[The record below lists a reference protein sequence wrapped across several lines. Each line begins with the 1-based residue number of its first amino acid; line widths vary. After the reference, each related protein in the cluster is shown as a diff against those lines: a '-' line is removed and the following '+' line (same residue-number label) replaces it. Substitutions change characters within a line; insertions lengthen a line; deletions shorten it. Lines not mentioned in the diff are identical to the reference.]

1 MSPQYLTLGS
11 LLSMPVNSPQAVAAG
26 IQSPYPGFVTD
37 FGSSATVQQALRPY
51 PQYSN
56 IFNNFDDTGSSLYNA
71 MQVQVERRFSD
82 GLFFLVSYNLSR
94 MMSNTNSGFSS
105 FGVDSLN
112 KNNQKA
118 EWSIDNNDQPN
129 MLIISGAYELPIGQG
144 KRFLNNKGIVNNV
157 FGGWQVSAILTYAQG
172 TPLWNGNGGT
182 VYAPGDPLDNGCA
195 PCNRANVV
203 SGVQQEFS
211 YSNVYKGLPVLNAA
225 AFTAP
230 GLWTLGT
237 AQRVLDIRAPWN
249 LNENMSLHKYFH
261 LGEHVKA
268 ELRMSYFN
276 LLNRVVFGGPDLGL
290 ADPNFGR
297 VINSQANTQRQGQA
311 QFQLNF

>member
-1 MSPQYLTLGS
+1 
-11 LLSMPVNSPQAVAAG
+11 
-26 IQSPYPGFVTD
+26 
-37 FGSSATVQQALRPY
+37 
-51 PQYSN
+51 
-56 IFNNFDDTGSSLYNA
+56 
-71 MQVQVERRFSD
+71 
-82 GLFFLVSYNLSR
+82 
-94 MMSNTNSGFSS
+94 
-105 FGVDSLN
+105 VDSLN

-225 AFTAP
+225 AFSDP

-237 AQRVLDIRAPWN
+237 AQRVLDIRGPWN
-249 LNENMSLHKYFH
+249 LNENMSLHKFFQ

-276 LLNRVVFGGPDLGL
+276 LLNRVVLGGPDLGL